1 MYIHDSRYMIYV
13 YICLEYIYIYLYNNN
28 RIIHQHDRN
37 SLRRSVMVRYDYNG
51 DMDKTNS
58 TSAKV
63 QISTSHTGRVFRDSF
78 LSG

>member
-1 MYIHDSRYMIYV
+1 MFIFVWNI
-13 YICLEYIYIYLYNNN
+13 YIYIYNNN

-37 SLRRSVMVRYDYNG
+37 SLRRSLMVRYDYNG
-51 DMDKTNS
+51 DMEKTNS